1 MVTGLTTVFNT
12 ITAVRGITIAGG
24 IAAARFTVSIG
35 VGIACIAILGG
46 IYKPVATMRRVPVT
60 ISIADS
66 RRGVAIGITRPI
78 VTELLALD
86 LTIPT
91 DRGNRAAVRGAVV
104 AILGIA
110 IITGFPGL
118 SATIAAARTRRIGG
132 AADVVEDR
140 RADALV
146 GFTALGAFRTGQAF
160 PVGWAVGGTV
170 AK

>member
-1 MVTGLTTVFNT
+1 MVTGLTTVFHT
-12 ITAVRGITIAGG
+12 IPAVRGITIAGG

-46 IYKPVATMRRVPVT
+46 IYKPVATMRRVPIT

-78 VTELLALD
+78 ITELLALD

-91 DRGNRAAVRGAVV
+91 DRGNPAAVRGAVI

-110 IITGFPGL
+110 IVAGFPGL
-118 SATIAAARTRRIGG
+118 TRPIAAARAWLVGG
-132 AADVVEDR
+132 TADVVEDG

-146 GFTALGAFRTGQAF
+146 GFTALGAIRTGYAF
-160 PVGWAVGGTV
+160 PVGWAVRGAV